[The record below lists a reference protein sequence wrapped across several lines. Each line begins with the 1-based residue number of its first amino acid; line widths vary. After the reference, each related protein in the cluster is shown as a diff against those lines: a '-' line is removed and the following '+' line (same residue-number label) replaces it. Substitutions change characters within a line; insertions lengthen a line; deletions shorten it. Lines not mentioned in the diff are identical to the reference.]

1 MTQLS
6 DFSPEEIGAIV
17 ALPYRVGMHVSFAED
32 EDGEQDDALE
42 MRALEA
48 CIREISKNKTGL
60 VAEIAAEVL
69 QRKDDWDKWSEGVF
83 NIEPMCK
90 QALLT
95 LAGKASA
102 DEAKAY
108 VRMNIEIAHSVAQA
122 YGEFG
127 EEKRE
132 AGFFGKLM
140 GTIVERMNSDESS
153 HPMNVSAAEESAIE
167 RIKSA
172 LDLTRYPAFL

>member
-6 DFSPEEIGAIV
+6 DFSSEEIGSIV

-32 EDGEQDDALE
+32 EDGEQDDELE

-48 CIREISKNKTGL
+48 CIREIAKNKAGL
-60 VAEIAAEVL
+60 VAEIASEVL
-69 QRKDDWDKWSEGVF
+69 NRKAEWEKWSDGVF
-83 NIEPMCK
+83 NIEPVCK

-95 LAGKASA
+95 LEKQATR
-102 DEAKAY
+102 DESKEY
-108 VRMNIEIAHSVAQA
+108 IRMNIEIAHAVAQA

-127 EEKRE
+127 EEKTE
-132 AGFFGKLM
+132 PGFFGKLM
-140 GTIVERMNSDESS
+140 GNIVERMNSDESS
-153 HPMNVSAAEESAIE
+153 HPMNVSAAEESAIA

-172 LDLTRYPAFL
+172 LTLSE

>member
-6 DFSPEEIGAIV
+6 DFSPEEIGSIV
-17 ALPYRVGMHVSFAED
+17 ALPYRVGMHISFAED
-32 EDGEQDDALE
+32 EDGEQDDELE

-48 CIREISKNKTGL
+48 SIREISKNKTGL

-69 QRKDDWDKWSEGVF
+69 NRKSDWEKWSEGVF

-90 QALLT
+90 QAILT
-95 LAGKASA
+95 LESKASA

-127 EEKRE
+127 EDKPES
-132 AGFFGKLM
+132 GFFGKM
-140 GTIVERMNSDESS
+140 MSTIVERMNSDESS
-153 HPMNVSAAEESAIE
+153 HPMNVSAAEESAIA

-172 LDLTRYPAFL
+172 MKVSE

>member
-6 DFSPEEIGAIV
+6 DFSPEEIGSIV
-17 ALPYRVGMHVSFAED
+17 ALPYRIGLHVSYAED
-32 EDGEQDDALE
+32 EDGEKDDALE
-42 MRALEA
+42 MRSLEA
-48 CIREISKNKTGL
+48 CIREISKNKQGL

-69 QRKDDWDKWSEGVF
+69 KRKGDWERWSEGVF

-95 LAGKASA
+95 LERKVSK

-108 VRMNIEIAHSVAQA
+108 VRMNIEVAHSVAQA

-127 EEKRE
+127 EDAPEP
-132 AGFFGKLM
+132 GFFGKLM
-140 GTIVERMNSDESS
+140 GTIVERMNSNELS

-167 RIKSA
+167 RIKAA
-172 LDLTRYPAFL
+172 LALSE